1 MSDYFGKDTPKL
13 GFGLMRLPKS
23 GLGIDVEQTKQM
35 VDLFME
41 AGFTYFDT
49 AYVYIGSEAATKKA
63 LVDRYPR
70 ESYTLA
76 TKLNARMAPTER
88 SAKKQFFTSLERTGA
103 GYFDYYLL
111 HAFKENNVGRYER
124 FHLWDFIAEQKEK
137 GLIKHIGFSFHGGP
151 ELLDRLLTEHPEVEF
166 VQLQINYADWE
177 NPTVTS
183 RANYEVAR
191 KHNVGITVMEPVKSG
206 TLADPPEGV
215 KKLFKDYAPDR
226 SYASWA
232 IRFVASL
239 DGILTVLSGMSNV
252 AQMEDNLS
260 FMKDFEPLN
269 EEEQAIIQEA
279 QRILGNSAAIPCTSC
294 RYCTEGCP
302 QQIAIPDIFTAM
314 NKNLANGQLDE
325 AKKYYGMVAS
335 EGHLASDCI
344 RCGQCE
350 ESCPQSL
357 SIIKLLEQGAEMLET

>member
-1 MSDYFGKDTPKL
+1 MGGAKILEVKGLNKTLGRRHIVKDASFDVYEGEIFGFL
-13 GFGLMRLPKS
+13 GP
-23 GLGIDVEQTKQM
+23 
-35 VDLFME
+35 
-41 AGFTYFDT
+41 
-49 AYVYIGSEAATKKA
+49 
-63 LVDRYPR
+63 
-70 ESYTLA
+70 
-76 TKLNARMAPTER
+76 N
-88 SAKKQFFTSLERTGA
+88 GA
-103 GYFDYYLL
+103 GKTTTIKMLSCLTRPSEGDALL
-111 HAFKENNVGRYER
+111 LGKSVSRE
-124 FHLWDFIAEQKEK
+124 
-137 GLIKHIGFSFHGGP
+137 P
-151 ELLDRLLTEHPEVEF
+151 EE
-166 VQLQINYADWE
+166 
-177 NPTVTS
+177 
-183 RANYEVAR
+183 
-191 KHNVGITVMEPVKSG
+191 
-206 TLADPPEGV
+206 V
-215 KKLFKDYAPDR
+215 KKLFQDYAPDR